1 MSIIFYF
8 SLKKSLLTNKKLA
21 REIFVLKQYKEATEE
36 SNIVSTAD
44 LKGNITYVNDK
55 FSDCTLYSKE
65 EVINQPHSLLKG
77 EESKEIFKELWQ
89 TIQTKKTWHGVLKNK
104 RKNGEFYFVNIII
117 KPILD
122 ENNEVLEY
130 IAIRHEITDLIHK
143 TEELEKMLKEDFLTK
158 LGNRYKLLEDIKESS
173 KPALAL
179 LDINNFS
186 EINDFYGHEIG
197 DACAGNI
204 RTASRS

>member
-1 MSIIFYF
+1 MESLHITYLLLIFLMSIIFYF

-89 TIQTKKTWHGVLKNK
+89 TIQTK
-104 RKNGEFYFVNIII
+104 
-117 KPILD
+117 
-122 ENNEVLEY
+122 
-130 IAIRHEITDLIHK
+130 
-143 TEELEKMLKEDFLTK
+143 
-158 LGNRYKLLEDIKESS
+158 
-173 KPALAL
+173 
-179 LDINNFS
+179 
-186 EINDFYGHEIG
+186 IG
-197 DACAGNI
+197 RAHV
-204 RTASRS
+204 